1 MLRAV
6 RLSISEHTARTCGDR
21 DNVTPKCRNVRLHSA
36 CPCGNCLRG
45 QTLAGSESMRAS
57 EFASGRVGWPHTEWA
72 RIQERDRLENLHAA
86 LLTRVRETFDLY
98 PATMLPTFLLLF
110 LAMHQR

>member
-36 CPCGNCLRG
+36 YQCGNYLRG
-45 QTLAGSESMRAS
+45 QALAGPQSTRAS
-57 EFASGRVGWPHTEWA
+57 EFASGRVGRPHTEWP
-72 RIQERDRLENLHAA
+72 RIQQRDRLENPHAA
-86 LLTRVRETFDLY
+86 LLTRVL
-98 PATMLPTFLLLF
+98 
-110 LAMHQR
+110 